1 MAASKNYYQEIDV
14 SQNASTEEI
23 INAVKQLVKANQ
35 PDNFSD
41 TKERENVQQHLR
53 LIKRAYE
60 TLKDE
65 NLRLEYDLSLVNDS
79 QPKSSNT
86 QSKTR
91 SFKFISSLILGTVA
105 VTAGATVYLSNLDCS
120 NQRNV
125 VDATICEKTKPIREI
140 FGSTETAAPVVVTAE
155 SAHQTPSEKPV
166 ETASAPAA
174 TKEPTPVSKE
184 PDVKNTEPVNVQV
197 NVTADNSVNNRIPV
211 AQTAPVQEIVTTP
224 STVNS
229 SNECYDL
236 WYQRNLA
243 YAQKGYC
250 FESNLGKR
258 VFSGFNCSQTP
269 APLSSEEKSKIN
281 QIKQKESSLNC
292 RLNTDSTEVP
302 SSAPIASQTQIQ
314 PAATLQ
320 PAQPVVQ
327 QPINTGS
334 APAIQTVI
342 VEGVGTTPQ
351 DAAQNAAQNALT
363 NVVGTFIDAN
373 TMLQKRTLI
382 TDGIKSETKN
392 ISKDIKDY
400 SQGSIKSFE
409 ILETKQESGLFRVNA
424 KVTVRNENFSA
435 YIKKIAQGEVTVG
448 NDLYAKMAT
457 ENKQKDNL
465 TAILKDNVILPI
477 LSGEVQ
483 DIEAEKPIPLSE
495 AIREH
500 KFPAWLVEKRI
511 GYDSLIFKVNTGL
524 KKDFLTNLNQTL
536 LNTSSSHKNFDISE
550 FFETLGKYRATSGH
564 VKDGFVLL
572 KEIAKNP
579 NIIEFFDFQGLGGL
593 DINSFGFNQVK
604 LKIILSDNSNSP
616 LHIYSSNNEAE
627 NNLKIYSQR
636 DQKPR
641 NLFTDEKPWNLFNLN
656 YRAYSAY
663 SIIEK
668 TSFYVVLNV
677 DAEIM
682 KQMDKITVTLDK

>member
-1 MAASKNYYQEIDV
+1 MLAILTFRRLQLHMAASKNYYQEIDV

-41 TKERENVQQHLR
+41 AKERENAQQHLR

-197 NVTADNSVNNRIPV
+197 NVATDNSVNNTIPV
-211 AQTAPVQEIVTTP
+211 AA
-224 STVNS
+224 TV
-229 SNECYDL
+229 
-236 WYQRNLA
+236 
-243 YAQKGYC
+243 
-250 FESNLGKR
+250 
-258 VFSGFNCSQTP
+258 
-269 APLSSEEKSKIN
+269 
-281 QIKQKESSLNC
+281 
-292 RLNTDSTEVP
+292 
-302 SSAPIASQTQIQ
+302 SQTQIQ
-314 PAATLQ
+314 PAVTFQ
-320 PAQPVVQ
+320 QSQPVVQ

-409 ILETKQESGLFRVNA
+409 LLDTQQQNGLFRVNA

-435 YIKKIAQGEVTVG
+435 YIKQIAQGEVKVESA
-448 NDLYAKMAT
+448 LFAEMAT
-457 ENKQKDNL
+457 EAKQKDNL
-465 TAILKDNVILPI
+465 ADILKDNVILPI
-477 LSGEVQ
+477 MSGEAQEFIV
-483 DIEAEKPIPLSE
+483 EKPMLLTQLSKIE
-495 AIREH
+495 
-500 KFPAWLVEKRI
+500 KFQDLSNALKSEFGNGILSDPNFI
-511 GYDSLIFKVNTGL
+511 IFKVTAQL
-524 KKDFLTNLNQTL
+524 KNGFIDNLNKTLKETAINHTVVKANKIIYTDHNRVSEWSVLKASNPTDTQYNFYDFFEFNVSKDELIKKIADKCSKNCLSQTLQVTVNNSENKTLIIKNLTNEHRIRNHPSNYSIWSDDGIIVVGQENILINDHSLSASPQWGL
-536 LNTSSSHKNFDISE
+536 LKAVSQHPSVIVE
-550 FFETLGKYRATSGH
+550 R
-564 VKDGFVLL
+564 DGFYVLL
-572 KEIAKNP
+572 K
-579 NIIEFFDFQGLGGL
+579 
-593 DINSFGFNQVK
+593 
-604 LKIILSDNSNSP
+604 LS
-616 LHIYSSNNEAE
+616 
-627 NNLKIYSQR
+627 
-636 DQKPR
+636 
-641 NLFTDEKPWNLFNLN
+641 T
-656 YRAYSAY
+656 
-663 SIIEK
+663 
-668 TSFYVVLNV
+668 
-677 DAEIM
+677 EIM
-682 KQMDKITVTLDK
+682 KDAGKIVVSLEK